1 MGNLARMLQ
10 RRSPVVHPCAPDESV
25 AVAVTLMSEQMV
37 GVVPIIEAGQLIG
50 VFSERDLLR
59 RVIAPGLALEKIQLR
74 DVMTQDPVT
83 STPGES
89 RLVALHKMQVAG
101 CRHLPIVAAAD
112 GTVIDMLSLRD
123 LLFDE
128 IDERKGEIEDL
139 RRYIQ
144 GT

>member
-1 MGNLARMLQ
+1 
-10 RRSPVVHPCAPDESV
+10 
-25 AVAVTLMSEQMV
+25 
-37 GVVPIIEAGQLIG
+37 
-50 VFSERDLLR
+50 
-59 RVIAPGLALEKIQLR
+59 
-74 DVMTQDPVT
+74 
-83 STPGES
+83 
-89 RLVALHKMQVAG
+89 MQVAG